1 MAAMVSGRA
10 SVVKSRSLPRRPS
23 TASRT
28 DPPTRRAHDRRRQ
41 KPAQRVHDITEV
53 AQRHGGPGQQS
64 RTSQIGLGHEVT
76 AYRLQ

>member
-1 MAAMVSGRA
+1 MTGVG
-10 SVVKSRSLPRRPS
+10 K
-23 TASRT
+23 
-28 DPPTRRAHDRRRQ
+28 